1 MTDKIT
7 STTIRAAI
15 LKTFARPEWAVMFE
29 VAPATGYSHSKQRY
43 ADAVMMSLWPSRGL
57 DLHGVEIKVSRSDWK
72 REAADPTK
80 AERIAAYCDYWW
92 VFVAPGVIHDLAE
105 VPTPWGVREFDG
117 KKLKTIR
124 EATRTE
130 AQPID
135 RGFLASL
142 LRRNDESGQR
152 DISADVAKAVDEIR
166 AGDERRI
173 KSEIEMRTRRAD
185 EIIAQE
191 KAFAEASGL
200 NLSQLAYHSNIK
212 EVAAMLKCL
221 LESGVQGQYS
231 SLNYLAS
238 NFRTT
243 ADKIDKALAD
253 YRAATSPADN
263 ATAAE

>member
-1 MTDKIT
+1 M
-7 STTIRAAI
+7 STTVKSTDIRAAI

-29 VAPATGYSHSKQRY
+29 VAPATGYAHGKQRY

-57 DLHGVEIKVSRSDWK
+57 DLHGIEIKVSRSDWK

-80 AERIAAYCDYWW
+80 AERIAAYCDFWW

-124 EATRTE
+124 EAARTE

-142 LRRNDESGQR
+142 MRRSDESTKQ
-152 DISADVAKAVDEIR
+152 DISAEVSKAIDEIR

-185 EIIAQE
+185 DILARE
-191 KAFAEASGL
+191 KAFTEASGL
-200 NLSQLAYHSNIK
+200 DLAQLTYRNDIK
-212 EVAAMLKCL
+212 DVAAMLKAL
-221 LESGVQGQYS
+221 LASGTQGQFN
-231 SLNYLAS
+231 SLDSLARRVKEIS
-238 NFRTT
+238 VQLDT
-243 ADKIDKALAD
+243 AVAG
-253 YRAATSPADN
+253 YRDETAITSA
-263 ATAAE
+263 AAE